1 MMTDTTSDPAKPLLT
16 LDGVTAGYG
25 AGLILKGVD
34 LTVTAGRVTCL
45 IGPNGSG
52 KSTTLKTISGLL
64 KPASGTVTF
73 QGEDISRLSSRE
85 RLLRGIV
92 HVPQDRSLFPAMTVR
107 ENVEMGGYV
116 LRDRRLIAERW
127 ERIADSFPLVA
138 DRAGA
143 HAGSLSG
150 GEQKTVEIART
161 LMLDPVLILLDEPS
175 IGLDPKSR
183 TAVFRNGA
191 DLAAAG
197 RSVLLVEQNA
207 RSGLA
212 VSHTG
217 VVLEGGRIAL
227 TGSGADL
234 LSDPEVGRLYLGA
247 GARTATPL
255 ASSVPSPAGDR
266 TPQD

>member
-1 MMTDTTSDPAKPLLT
+1 MADTTTSAPAEPLLV

-25 AGLILKGVD
+25 AGLILRGVG
-34 LTVTAGRVTCL
+34 LTVAAGEVTCL

-73 QGEDISRLSSRE
+73 KGEDISRLSARE

-116 LRDRRLIAERW
+116 LRNRRLVAERW
-127 ERIADSFPLVA
+127 ERIAAAYPLVA
-138 DRAGA
+138 DRANA

-175 IGLDPKSR
+175 IGLDPRSR
-183 TAVFRNGA
+183 TTVFRSVA
-191 DLAAAG
+191 DLAASG

-212 VSHTG
+212 VSHSG
-217 VVLEGGRIAL
+217 AVLEGGRVAL
-227 TGSGADL
+227 TGTGAGL
-234 LSDPEVGRLYLGA
+234 LTDPEVGRLYLGA
-247 GARTATPL
+247 ADRPSTPL
-255 ASSVPSPAGDR
+255 ASSVPSRSGDHD
-266 TPQD
+266 PQD